1 MTTQAKVATVDYH
14 ATLQEDLVVRGVCR
28 TPTVVYTEHHSARGL
43 LITLFANPSS
53 YEIRP
58 YYRNDGQSDMD
69 C

>member
-1 MTTQAKVATVDYH
+1 MTTQAKAATVDYH
-14 ATLQEDLVVRGVCR
+14 ATMQEDLVVRGVCR
-28 TPTVVYTEHHSARGL
+28 TPTVVCTERSACGL
-43 LITLFANPSS
+43 LITLFENPSS